1 MHIPALIVS
10 IIFSAMSATAAAEI
24 TITTSSHEDVQR
36 SRIVYD
42 CGGRGIPV
50 EYINTGPVSLAVLEI
65 DRCRVERLCRV
76 GRQICRRSICLVDQ
90 GRRRGPL
97 RRPEGRHGGRAA
109 ELRKQGLNRM
119 RLSG

>member
-10 IIFSAMSATAAAEI
+10 IIFSAMSATAAEI

-65 DRCRVERLCRV
+65 DGETVVASNVFAASGAKYAGGPYVWWTKGDAADLYDVMKGGMEAEPVRCVSK
-76 GRQICRRSICLVDQ
+76 G
-90 GRRRGPL
+90 
-97 RRPEGRHGGRAA
+97 
-109 ELRKQGLNRM
+109 
-119 RLSG
+119 